1 LKPGSIRAVTARRA
15 GSEVT
20 ENAPKLERAHFARRD
35 DADDAAFYAQE
46 RLVHHLDQ
54 PARDALTAYYQR
66 VLPAGGQ
73 VLDLMS
79 SWVSHLPEDH
89 GCAGVTGLGM
99 NEAEL
104 AANPQLTAYRLHNL
118 NAEPVLPLADQS
130 FDACLIALS
139 VQYLTRP
146 LEVFADISRVLRPG
160 GICAVS
166 FSNRCFP
173 TKAVAIWSALDDP
186 GHIGLVATYFRQT
199 NGFDEPVYEDLSPD
213 GGRSDPIYVVAARAL

>member
-1 LKPGSIRAVTARRA
+1 MARRA
-15 GSEVT
+15 ASEVSGT
-20 ENAPKLERAHFARRD
+20 APKLLPEHFTRRD
-35 DADDAAFYAQE
+35 DADDAEFYAQE

-54 PARDALTAYYQR
+54 TARDALTAYYR
-66 VLPAGGQ
+66 NVLPADGR

-89 GCAGVTGLGM
+89 VFADITGLGM

-104 AANPQLTAYRLHNL
+104 AANPQLTRYRVHNL
-118 NAEPVLPLADQS
+118 NADPVLPLPDAS

-146 LEVFADISRVLRPG
+146 LDVFADISRVLRPG
-160 GICAVS
+160 GQCVVS

-173 TKAVAIWSALDDP
+173 TKAVSIWTALDDP

-199 NGFDEPVYEDLSPD
+199 NGFDEPSYANLSDPD
-213 GGRSDPIYVVAARAL
+213 GRTDRIYVVSAHAL